1 MNHKEIIKYIK
12 TNFKNML
19 DEKIKSFEQS
29 LKNNLKKQYKLKNPI
44 LHEYCIIN
52 TIEEFNKLLSIE
64 NITFSSEIDAD
75 TDKYILTVD
84 NDFFNKHINIS
95 NDKIIPIKIEK
106 IITEADEL
114 SIDDTEDTQVKILS
128 FEKNNY
134 CGYILHEIKIKTYYR

>member
-12 TNFKNML
+12 INFKNRL
-19 DEKIKSFEQS
+19 DDKIKSFEQTV
-29 LKNNLKKQYKLKNPI
+29 KNNLKKPYKLKNPI

-52 TIEEFNKLLSIE
+52 TIEELNKLLSIE
-64 NITFSSEIDAD
+64 NLIFTTEIDAD

-84 NDFFNKHINIS
+84 NDFFNEHINIS
-95 NDKIIPIKIEK
+95 DDKIIPIKIEK

-114 SIDDTEDTQVKILS
+114 SIDDTEDKQVRILS

-134 CGYILHEIKIKTYYR
+134 CGCILYEIRN